1 MALSKQ
7 EVIEKILSFN
17 YEELADWIRLRL
29 QGDDKH
35 FPIYEGYE
43 TNLSKFLAE
52 AFYHIKDEK
61 FRENFLEILH
71 DLTIELWG
79 CTKNRELIKE
89 KQEYIYELLSLC
101 GRIDGFKRKSI
112 LYRIARS
119 GKLKG
124 FKVFNKDLHLM
135 LLRALAS
142 YRVTGDYEFW
152 VYQMKD
158 DSNKYYANAAFYAL
172 LNRKY
177 ALGVLFE
184 HIDIFIDRFKG
195 EIALVLGIK
204 ALVNDYDPRE
214 IIERFKGIESKLTPG
229 QRKAVNHVFSK
240 LKYTEPYKIDPGV
253 KEKAV
258 YRPLKPAVSMVGERK
273 VIYGDEDSMQNKA
286 AGILKSMGFEVEPSL
301 KIAGYSIDIFIKKKK
316 MFGNKYECYICK
328 CWDEEAK
335 INKNEVR
342 QFAIV
347 RNAVRNEL
355 NKQKGFDGCDAII
368 FSLKGFT
375 KGAVETAAHHGI
387 ILKSLEELEADL
399 R

>member
-17 YEELADWIRLRL
+17 YKELADWIRLRL
-29 QGDDKH
+29 HGDDKH

-52 AFYHIKDEK
+52 AFYQIKDEK

-71 DLTIELWG
+71 DLTTELWS

-89 KQEYIYELLSLC
+89 KEEFIYELLSLC

-124 FKVFNKDLHLM
+124 VKVFNKDLHLM

-142 YRVTGDYEFW
+142 YRVTGDYKFW
-152 VYQMKD
+152 IGQMKD

-172 LNRKY
+172 VNRKY
-177 ALGVLFE
+177 DLGVLFE

-204 ALVNDYDPRE
+204 ALVNDYDPWE
-214 IIERFKGIESKLTPG
+214 IIERFKGIESRLTPE
-229 QRKAVNHVFSK
+229 QREAVNHVFSK
-240 LKYTEPYKIDPGV
+240 LNYTEPYKIDPEV

-273 VIYGDEDSMQNKA
+273 VTYGDVEPLQSKA
-286 AGILKSMGFEVEPSL
+286 AEILRLMGFDVESSL
-301 KIAGYSIDIFIKKKK
+301 KIAGYSIDMFIKKRK

-335 INKNEVR
+335 VNKNEVK
-342 QFAIV
+342 QFALV
-347 RNAVRNEL
+347 RNVVRNEL
-355 NKQKGFDGCDAII
+355 DKQKGFAGCDAII

-375 KGAVETAAHHGI
+375 KGAVEAAAKHGI
-387 ILKSLEELEADL
+387 ILKTLEELGTDL